1 MQPRQAAPLRH
12 AMRHAASPGR
22 TTARASPATTASTRD
37 TANCSLRAF
46 GLGTTAGGFTGARRS
61 TQPEALAALRQEESE
76 GAHAHPVT
84 RDVMQYAMQYMMQY
98 AMTT

>member
-1 MQPRQAAPLRH
+1 MPHPYAMPCAMQPRQAAPPH
-12 AMRHAASPGR
+12 AP
-22 TTARASPATTASTRD
+22 SPATTASTRD